1 MVKLLYLFHFLQT
14 WFSNRR
20 QKWRRQQKKKIAGPF
35 GQPSVLPRLSL
46 IKRTSQSTAS
56 LQCYS
61 QCPIQ
66 QPEQSQPPSSAL
78 HQATVPFAPSLQTA
92 QSFVACNQ
100 TYPQEYQP
108 QPKSSQRP
116 FSPQYYAV
124 PNLPAVAE
132 TISPPYLPFSHLMQR
147 IPQRYPNAYLP
158 PFHSK
163 DSEPSQTTC
172 QPMDAFHA
180 SKAESTRL
188 ADEFPFSYS
197 IAKEMPHIF
206 GNMEDDE
213 VLDHPLTPSF
223 ECSSDLAPSREFV
236 THESCQ
242 FGFTTTD
249 FSDCVLPEQSEISRN
264 RPHSCCFGGNSVQSH
279 PLIKEPSYGLMSEG
293 RSLRFYRHD

>member
-1 MVKLLYLFHFLQT
+1 M
-14 WFSNRR
+14 
-20 QKWRRQQKKKIAGPF
+20 
-35 GQPSVLPRLSL
+35 
-46 IKRTSQSTAS
+46 
-56 LQCYS
+56 
-61 QCPIQ
+61 
-66 QPEQSQPPSSAL
+66 
-78 HQATVPFAPSLQTA
+78 
-92 QSFVACNQ
+92 
-100 TYPQEYQP
+100 YPQEYQP

-132 TISPPYLPFSHLMQR
+132 TISPPYLPFSQLMQR

-206 GNMEDDE
+206 GNMVDDE

-293 RSLRFYRHD
+293 RSLRFLQARLSELKGHNFSRGSRYFWLWGNILLWAAFCFGIASSDLLYRSFPFYLSSGHAKVPCNLLTYFVD

>member
-1 MVKLLYLFHFLQT
+1 TVESVKRQLDFDERSSLEMESEFLRAPTRGTKRSRRLDFGKTDPSVLLHFEDQIAFHSEALRWNSCRSIFSAMQKDKLEAMFLKNKYPTRAEKATLAATLDITINKVQT

-35 GQPSVLPRLSL
+35 GQPS
-46 IKRTSQSTAS
+46 
-56 LQCYS
+56 
-61 QCPIQ
+61 
-66 QPEQSQPPSSAL
+66 
-78 HQATVPFAPSLQTA
+78 
-92 QSFVACNQ
+92 
-100 TYPQEYQP
+100 
-108 QPKSSQRP
+108 SSQRL
-116 FSPQYYAV
+116 FSPQYHAV

-147 IPQRYPNAYLP
+147 IPQQYPNAYLP

-206 GNMEDDE
+206 SNMEDDE

-223 ECSSDLAPSREFV
+223 E
-236 THESCQ
+236 
-242 FGFTTTD
+242 
-249 FSDCVLPEQSEISRN
+249 
-264 RPHSCCFGGNSVQSH
+264 
-279 PLIKEPSYGLMSEG
+279 
-293 RSLRFYRHD
+293 

>member
-1 MVKLLYLFHFLQT
+1 
-14 WFSNRR
+14 
-20 QKWRRQQKKKIAGPF
+20 
-35 GQPSVLPRLSL
+35 
-46 IKRTSQSTAS
+46 
-56 LQCYS
+56 
-61 QCPIQ
+61 
-66 QPEQSQPPSSAL
+66 
-78 HQATVPFAPSLQTA
+78 
-92 QSFVACNQ
+92 
-100 TYPQEYQP
+100 
-108 QPKSSQRP
+108 
-116 FSPQYYAV
+116 
-124 PNLPAVAE
+124 
-132 TISPPYLPFSHLMQR
+132 MQR

-172 QPMDAFHA
+172 PPMDAFHA

-223 ECSSDLAPSREFV
+223 ECSSDLAPSREIV

-242 FGFTTTD
+242 FGLTTTD

-293 RSLRFYRHD
+293 RSLRFYRHDWASWKDIISLEVVAIFDFEAIFYYERLFVLALHRQISYFEVFPFICHQGMQRFLVIC